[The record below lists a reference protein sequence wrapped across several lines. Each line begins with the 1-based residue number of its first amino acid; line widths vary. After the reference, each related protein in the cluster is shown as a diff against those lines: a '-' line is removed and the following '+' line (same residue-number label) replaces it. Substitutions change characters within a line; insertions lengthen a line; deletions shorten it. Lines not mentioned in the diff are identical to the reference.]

1 MTTETTQQIIR
12 EAPEIEAYK
21 LQLLQQAQ
29 NLALG
34 QTMQQ
39 GLAKPEAAYRVAGFS
54 PAQQAAMDA
63 AAAQGIGY
71 FTPYLTAAG
80 QGLTGA
86 QGITAEAAD
95 VLRGADTRNQFQ
107 AAQQAMS
114 GAGQAAANVT
124 GGIGQL
130 SSGFDLLGQAG
141 QRALM
146 SDLTTRLEPAYQ
158 DVATGINA
166 LAAAQTLAG
175 QSAQANLIPAT
186 SAITTGIGGLGTAQ
200 QLGLQSRFADFAPS
214 QQMLQQAAMGA
225 GTAAMQPGF
234 GQAQRVLGRGIG
246 TLGGVAQ
253 QFGPEQTQQFMNPY
267 QQQVIDEAVR
277 QINRQGELA
286 QQNLAAQAVRTGAF
300 GGTRE
305 GVQRAELER
314 GLAEQRNAAIVGA
327 LQQGYGQA
335 QQTAQQAFEAQQQR
349 QLAQAQAYQSAAGQA
364 GALAAQRAGLGLQGA
379 AQQAAIGSTLG
390 QQAAQQA
397 QLGQSLAQ
405 LYGQQ
410 AAQQGALGQNLGQ
423 LGVQQAQLG
432 QSAAGLYAQ
441 AAGQYGQLAGQGASI
456 AAQEAGMQQNI
467 AQLLA
472 QQATARGN
480 LAGQYGN
487 IYAQQAGL
495 MQNLGQG
502 IGGLAG
508 QQFGIGQQMSQGLGA
523 LGAQAGQQALQQAAL
538 GQTGQ
543 AMSQADINFLYNTG
557 QAQQALN
564 QQTLEAQRATTMQQL
579 YAPYQQLGF
588 LSDIYKG
595 APSTQMAT
603 TAASTP
609 TPSPFQQLVGTG
621 LGIAATASGLQKA
634 NLL

>member
-1 MTTETTQQIIR
+1 MATETTQQIVR

-21 LQLLQQAQ
+21 LQLLDQAR
-29 NLALG
+29 NLAFGNTL
-34 QTMQQ
+34 QQ
-39 GLAKPEAAYRVAGFS
+39 GLARPEAAYRVAGFS

-63 AAAQGIGY
+63 AAQQGIGY
-71 FTPYLTAAG
+71 YTPYLTAAG
-80 QGLTGA
+80 QGLSAA
-86 QGITAEAAD
+86 QGTTREAAD
-95 VLRGADTRNQFQ
+95 ILRGADTRNQFL

-114 GAGQAAANVT
+114 NAGQAAAGVT

-130 SSGFDLLGQAG
+130 TSGFDLLGQAG

-175 QSAQANLIPAT
+175 QSAQANLMPAT
-186 SAITTGIGGLGTAQ
+186 AALTTGIGGLGTAQ

-214 QQMLQQAAMGA
+214 QRMLE
-225 GTAAMQPGF
+225 
-234 GQAQRVLGRGIG
+234 QAQF
-246 TLGGVAQ
+246 T
-253 QFGPEQTQQFMNPY
+253 PEATQQFMNPY
-267 QQQVIDEAVR
+267 QQQVIDEAVK
-277 QINRQGELA
+277 QINRQGQLA
-286 QQNLAAQAVRTGAF
+286 QQNLAAQSVRTGAF

-314 GLAEQRNAAIVGA
+314 NLAETRNAAIVNA

-335 QQTAQQAFEAQQQR
+335 QQAAM
-349 QLAQAQAYQSAAGQA
+349 QS
-364 GALAAQRAGLGLQGA
+364 AAQRANVGT
-379 AQQAAIGSTLG
+379 TLG

-397 QLGQSLAQ
+397 QLGQALSQ

-410 AAQQGALGQNLGQ
+410 AAQQGSLGQALGQ
-423 LGVQQAQLG
+423 LGVQQAGLG

-441 AAGQYGQLAGQGASI
+441 AAGQYGQLAGQGAGI

-523 LGAQAGQQALQQAAL
+523 LGGQAGQQALQQAAL

-543 AMSQADINFLYNTG
+543 AMSQADINFLYNIG

-564 QQTLEAQRATTMQQL
+564 QQTLEAQRATSMQQL

-588 LSDIYKG
+588 LSDIYRG

-621 LGIAATASGLQKA
+621 LGVAATASGLAKA
-634 NLL
+634 NLI